1 MIEPDL
7 SGRLVK
13 DRYLLHRQ
21 IGSGGMA
28 TVYEATDKELHKRV
42 AVKVLKEV
50 WRSNTSMVARFH
62 FEPRVTAQVRN
73 EHLADVSDRGITD
86 DGIPFFVME
95 FLEGRSL
102 AQEFSDR
109 PGPMPWLRV
118 VELSLQIC
126 RALAA
131 MHGQGLVHRDVKPGN
146 VFLLRRG
153 GQTGDFVKMLD
164 LGIAKAVDASRD
176 PQAHPRT
183 GTAESAPFTP
193 EYASPEQARGEKV
206 DARSDLYSLGVVM
219 YQLLTGRRPFV
230 LGEGDDP
237 WHLLEKH
244 CKQPPPPM
252 GFIAP
257 DVDIPDKLEHVVLR
271 CLEKKAAARWASAAR
286 LADALRAVE
295 AAEREAREHDAGTK
309 TAPYYPP
316 EPPHALP
323 RALHRALMLAH
334 GFMLFSLSCM
344 TMAMIELPG
353 VRVLGELLRPVA
365 EAKPRSPGP
374 AVVLEVADE
383 PDAPPVERP
392 PVKTPEAG
400 PVSPSEPLLANA
412 PNIEAPLPTAPE
424 PEQLPTAPKPEP
436 EPSVDAAE
444 EMTSNSSPKSVVRPR
459 DESLRPK
466 VGESTAKPR
475 PPKKPPPDP
484 KASAQQLVQKFLRK
498 HKEQFAKCGERVAFE
513 KDFSVQIWADAQGRI
528 TGTGVV
534 TDANSIPGKCIQ
546 KALQGL
552 VGRSIAGIKAAGPHT
567 AIVRLPL

>member
-1 MIEPDL
+1 MTEPDL
-7 SGRLVK
+7 SGRIIK
-13 DRYLLHRQ
+13 GRYLLHGP
-21 IGSGGMA
+21 IGAGGMA

-42 AVKVLKEV
+42 AVKVLKEQ
-50 WRSNTSMVARFH
+50 WRSNTSMVMRFH
-62 FEPRVTAQVRN
+62 HEPRVTAQVQN
-73 EHLADVSDRGITD
+73 EHLADVSDRGKTD

-102 AQEFSDR
+102 SQEILDQA
-109 PGPMPWLRV
+109 GPMPWRRV

-126 RALAA
+126 SALAA
-131 MHGQGLVHRDVKPGN
+131 MHERGLVHRDVKPGN

-153 GQTGDFVKMLD
+153 GQTGDFVKVLD
-164 LGIAKAVDASRD
+164 LGIAKAVEGSRD
-176 PQAHPRT
+176 PQAHPQT

-230 LGEGDDP
+230 LGEDDDP

-244 CKQPPPPM
+244 SKQPPPAM
-252 GFIAP
+252 EDIAP
-257 DVDIPDKLEHVVLR
+257 DVDIPDQLERVVLR
-271 CLEKKAAARWASAAR
+271 CLEKKAAARWASAEQ
-286 LADALRAVE
+286 LAEALRAVE

-316 EPPHALP
+316 EPPRALP

-344 TMAMIELPG
+344 TMAMIDLPG
-353 VRVLGELLRPVA
+353 VRVLGELLRPA
-365 EAKPRSPGP
+365 EAKPRSPAP
-374 AVVLEVADE
+374 AVVLEVEDE
-383 PDAPPVERP
+383 PDAPRPVERP
-392 PVKTPEAG
+392 AAKTPEVA
-400 PVSPSEPLLANA
+400 PVPPPEPALPDSPKS
-412 PNIEAPLPTAPE
+412 EAP
-424 PEQLPTAPKPEP
+424 LPTAPKPEP
-436 EPSVDAAE
+436 APSVDAAE
-444 EMTSNSSPKSVVRPR
+444 EAASDSPPKTVVRGESPR
-459 DESLRPK
+459 LK

-475 PPKKPPPDP
+475 PPKKPPSDP
-484 KASAQQLVQKFLRK
+484 NASAQQLVQKFLRK
-498 HKEQFAKCGERVAFE
+498 HKGQFAECGEKLAFE
-513 KDFSVQIWADAQGRI
+513 KGFSVQIWVDAKGRI

-546 KALQGL
+546 TALQGL
-552 VGRSIAGIKAAGPHT
+552 VGRSIAGIKAAGSHT